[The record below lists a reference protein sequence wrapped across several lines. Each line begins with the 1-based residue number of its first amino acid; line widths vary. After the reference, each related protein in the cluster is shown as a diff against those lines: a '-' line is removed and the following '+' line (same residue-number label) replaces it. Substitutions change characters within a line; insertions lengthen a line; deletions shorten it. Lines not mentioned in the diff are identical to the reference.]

1 MLNVKK
7 KKGFTLVETAIVLG
21 IATFMGFVAFTQF
34 LKQEEVNKAGMAGT
48 QIRLVGDSVNAYI
61 SNHYDSLS
69 TLTNASGTSTDL
81 GPRNCIVANNTCTIT
96 VQTLV
101 NEGLLPSSY
110 SGKNVYGSGYNIIL
124 KRSGTSPYYH
134 IYGMVTTASP
144 LTIAGSSPRYDLL
157 GQAMQKA
164 GIDSGMTRNSSSMVS
179 GYNGAWT
186 ANSTDYTNINQLGLL
201 AYQAGYGTYNY
212 SVFLRRDGTL
222 PMTGNLNMGAN
233 SINNSVDYNG
243 TGNIN
248 TGGRVVAG
256 SEVSA
261 KNGYG
266 DTITMGGDA
275 AGNDYEIRLGSPKPL
290 TIYSP
295 NAAANTTVFTV
306 GGNAAVSGRLGTN
319 GIDPNDIPA
328 NWGGGIR
335 TFDVISSG
343 TIAVIK
349 GGTPAVNGNIA
360 SYMNLNGDIYS
371 SNTVNTSGTMYAQ
384 RGISTGGDINAS
396 GNISGNGLY
405 GNYLHSNGDIAA
417 AGNVSG
423 NGVYGNYVQSNG
435 DVYSAGQTRS
445 NGRMTTNEFLQLNGV
460 ANEGWGCSPNG
471 LQGRNGAGA
480 ILSCV
485 NGVWRTGGS
494 LQQNSCYW
502 TGNYNG
508 RDFSDHS
515 CAVGEYAAGLM
526 FVGHQHSESA
536 YVIKCCR

>member
-1 MLNVKK
+1 
-7 KKGFTLVETAIVLG
+7 
-21 IATFMGFVAFTQF
+21 
-34 LKQEEVNKAGMAGT
+34 
-48 QIRLVGDSVNAYI
+48 
-61 SNHYDSLS
+61 
-69 TLTNASGTSTDL
+69 
-81 GPRNCIVANNTCTIT
+81 
-96 VQTLV
+96 
-101 NEGLLPSSY
+101 
-110 SGKNVYGSGYNIIL
+110 
-124 KRSGTSPYYH
+124 
-134 IYGMVTTASP
+134 
-144 LTIAGSSPRYDLL
+144 
-157 GQAMQKA
+157 
-164 GIDSGMTRNSSSMVS
+164 
-179 GYNGAWT
+179 
-186 ANSTDYTNINQLGLL
+186 
-201 AYQAGYGTYNY
+201 
-212 SVFLRRDGTL
+212 
-222 PMTGNLNMGAN
+222 
-233 SINNSVDYNG
+233 
-243 TGNIN
+243 
-248 TGGRVVAG
+248 
-256 SEVSA
+256 
-261 KNGYG
+261 
-266 DTITMGGDA
+266 MGGDA